1 MSEALLP
8 HAAFQRKNTLQNPSK
23 CMFPLMWT
31 TFPDPYFSDRL
42 SHLSNELWHEYL
54 YLISFFSTRLF
65 TFFPISVADIIKM
78 SWCIREHLSHWI
90 LLLLASL
97 PDKCLPKYAMREVW
111 PGLALTMERRQLGD
125 GEPWQSV
132 LIHCWT
138 ESTSVSHSHL

>member
-8 HAAFQRKNTLQNPSK
+8 HAAFQMKNTLQNPSK
-23 CMFPLMWT
+23 CTFPLMWT
-31 TFPDPYFSDRL
+31 TFPDPYFSGRL

-54 YLISFFSTRLF
+54 YFISFFSIRLF

-78 SWCIREHLSHWI
+78 SWCIRKHLSHRV

-97 PDKCLPKYAMREVW
+97 PNKFLPKYAMREVL
-111 PGLALTMERRQLGD
+111 PGLALTMGRRHLGD
-125 GEPWQSV
+125 GEPGQSV